1 MYNNNRKK
9 GKQIIIKKRQF
20 TYVCNV
26 QSSKSFLAEHRHLQI
41 NESREKIIKSVMKQ
55 AEIVF
60 PFCLKHNIG

>member
-1 MYNNNRKK
+1 M
-9 GKQIIIKKRQF
+9 IKKRQF
-20 TYVCNV
+20 TYVCSA

-60 PFCLKHNIG
+60 PFCLKLNIG